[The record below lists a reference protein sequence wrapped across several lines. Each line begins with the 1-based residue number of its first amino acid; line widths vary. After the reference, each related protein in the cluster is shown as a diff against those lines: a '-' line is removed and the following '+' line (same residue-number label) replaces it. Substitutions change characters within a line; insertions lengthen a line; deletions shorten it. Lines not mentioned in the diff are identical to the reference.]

1 VLDEHSTVSSRSPI
15 VNGLALHVDT
25 AGLLAVA
32 RLVGDGVL
40 GVGREVGRVVLGRH
54 P

>member
-1 VLDEHSTVSSRSPI
+1 M
-15 VNGLALHVDT
+15 NGLVLHVDT

-32 RLVGDGVL
+32 RLVGDGVRD
-40 GVGREVGRVVLGRH
+40 VGRELGRVLVRR

>member
-1 VLDEHSTVSSRSPI
+1 MSVRTVFRSPV
-15 VNGLALHVDT
+15 VNGLVLHVDT

-32 RLVGDGVL
+32 RLVGDGVRDV
-40 GVGREVGRVVLGRH
+40 GREVGREVGRVLGRR